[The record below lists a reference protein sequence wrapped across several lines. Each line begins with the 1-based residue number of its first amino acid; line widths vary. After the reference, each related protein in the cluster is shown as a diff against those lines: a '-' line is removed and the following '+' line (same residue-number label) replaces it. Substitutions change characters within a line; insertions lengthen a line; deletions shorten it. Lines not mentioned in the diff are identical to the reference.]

1 MRNSGRLAALRG
13 RGAGSALGGF
23 GDFEELEEPSAHA
36 TAVLF
41 GGLCFAF
48 KYIISMANTSTTWGG
63 AALLQF
69 RKGMQKGGGGGGEAY
84 DSAHIKS

>member
-1 MRNSGRLAALRG
+1 MRNSGRQRCRGGGGLAARLEDLETLEG
-13 RGAGSALGGF
+13 LG
-23 GDFEELEEPSAHA
+23 EPSAHA

-41 GGLCFAF
+41 GGPCFAF

-63 AALLQF
+63 AALLQI
-69 RKGMQKGGGGGGEAY
+69 RKGIQSGGGGGGEAC